1 MQNFN
6 LTMSVVE
13 FFKRDFTLTLPLASF
28 KTYSFDNLN
37 FIGGA
42 IEIKYNTT

>member
-1 MQNFN
+1 MHNFN

-28 KTYSFDNLN
+28 KTYSYDNLN
-37 FIGGA
+37 FIGDA
-42 IEIKYNTT
+42 IEIKYN